1 VLRFGYQSILT
12 FEIYVI
18 FVQMI
23 KQFFQSEFIRN
34 TLKLLTGTALSSA
47 IGLLTLPI
55 ITRLYTA
62 EDFGNYQLF
71 YSIVIV
77 LGGVACLKY
86 ELAIVL
92 PKKDDD
98 VNYLAFISLGTLGL
112 FSMLTALVFY
122 LFQDFI
128 LGFLNAEILADYVPL
143 IGIGVFAV
151 GLYQFGTNILL
162 RNKRFNDISKNKIL
176 MTGGN
181 QGGALLLGYFAPS
194 FIWLVVSFV
203 FGNLLAASIVFYR
216 KLISFKDLDMDR
228 VKELLVIHKKF
239 PLLNTPNIF
248 INTTSLQ
255 LPVFMI
261 SKYFSADILGLF
273 NLASRISMIPM
284 GLMGTSISQ
293 VYYQTASQAYNETG
307 DLLGI
312 YYRTLRKLAVL
323 GLAPFL
329 LMLIFAPYFVDLIFG
344 EDWAD
349 TGEYMQIMSFYVYFQ
364 FLYSPLSRTF
374 IILNRQE
381 IGFYISIGAM
391 AIRLLSMYMFRDSIT
406 EMLIAL
412 SVSASGIYIF
422 YNLVTYHYI
431 LREKSKKLH
440 TG

>member
-1 VLRFGYQSILT
+1 
-12 FEIYVI
+12 
-18 FVQMI
+18 MI

>member
-1 VLRFGYQSILT
+1 
-12 FEIYVI
+12 
-18 FVQMI
+18 MI

-228 VKELLVIHKKF
+228 VKELVVIHKKF

-248 INTTSLQ
+248 INTASLQ

>member
-1 VLRFGYQSILT
+1 
-12 FEIYVI
+12 
-18 FVQMI
+18 MI

-216 KLISFKDLDMDR
+216 KLITFKDLDMDR
-228 VKELLVIHKKF
+228 VKELVVIHKKF

-248 INTTSLQ
+248 INTASLQ

-273 NLASRISMIPM
+273 NLASRVSMIPM

>member
-1 VLRFGYQSILT
+1 
-12 FEIYVI
+12 
-18 FVQMI
+18 MI

-273 NLASRISMIPM
+273 NLASRVSMIPM

>member
-1 VLRFGYQSILT
+1 MPRFGYQSILT
-12 FEIYVI
+12 FEFYVI

-112 FSMLTALVFY
+112 FSMLTGLVFY
-122 LFQDFI
+122 VFQDLI
-128 LGFLNAEILADYVPL
+128 LEFLNAEVLAHYVPL

-162 RNKRFNDISKNKIL
+162 RNKRFNDLSKNKIL

-181 QGGALLLGYFAPS
+181 QGGALLLGYFSPS
-194 FIWLVVSFV
+194 FIWLVASFI
-203 FGNLLAASIVFYR
+203 FGNFLAASIVFYR
-216 KLISFKDLDMDR
+216 KLVSFKDIDMDR
-228 VKELLVIHKKF
+228 VKELIVIHKKF
-239 PLLNTPNIF
+239 PLLNTPNVF
-248 INTTSLQ
+248 INTASLQ

-293 VYYQTASQAYNETG
+293 VYFQTASQAYNETG

-312 YYRTLRKLAVL
+312 YYRTVRKLAVL

-329 LMLIFAPYFVDLIFG
+329 IVLIFAPYFVDLIFG
-344 EDWAD
+344 DDWSD
-349 TGEYMQIMSFYVYFQ
+349 TGKYMQIMSFYVYFQ

-374 IILNRQE
+374 IILNRHE
-381 IGFYISIGAM
+381 IGFYLSIGAM
-391 AIRLLSMYMFRDSIT
+391 VIRLLSMYLFRDSIT

-412 SVSASGIYIF
+412 SVSASGLYIF
-422 YNLVTYHYI
+422 YNFMIYYYI
-431 LREKSKKLH
+431 RLERAKK
-440 TG
+440 TST